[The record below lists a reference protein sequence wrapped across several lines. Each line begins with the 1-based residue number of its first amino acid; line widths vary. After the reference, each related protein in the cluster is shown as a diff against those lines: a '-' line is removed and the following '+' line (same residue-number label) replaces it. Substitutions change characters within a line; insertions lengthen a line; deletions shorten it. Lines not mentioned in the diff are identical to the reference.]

1 MPIHLVA
8 VVALVLTLFGAA
20 GLYARQAGR
29 LGGLGTAGLLIAV
42 PGIVIAACAAYV
54 EAVIMPVLAAEA
66 PHLLAWDGPWLSSPL
81 LRATAA
87 LAGLYPLGLFLL
99 GAATWRAWVLPRA
112 SALVFTVGVVSFA
125 VFEGV
130 FVPVFGIAATVLFAA
145 GSVWLGYALW
155 SQPPSADST
164 AEADGQG
171 PATAAA
177 PAAAAAG
184 QRSGR
189 SSRTRR

>member
-1 MPIHLVA
+1 MLALALSVAHPDIFENGFAAAAQGALWVPIHLLA
-8 VVALVLTLFGAA
+8 IVALVLTLFGAT
-20 GLYARQAGR
+20 GLYARQAGQ

-54 EAVIMPVLAAEA
+54 EAVSMPLLAAEA

-99 GAATWRAWVLPRA
+99 GVATWRARVLPRA
-112 SALVFTVGVVSFA
+112 GALTFTAGVVSFA

-130 FVPVFGIAATVLFAA
+130 FVPILGIAATALLAA
-145 GSVWLGYALW
+145 GSGWLGYALW
-155 SQPPSADST
+155 TQ
-164 AEADGQG
+164 QRM
-171 PATAAA
+171 PA
-177 PAAAAAG
+177 
-184 QRSGR
+184 SM
-189 SSRTRR
+189 